1 MKKSGIY
8 SIINIETG
16 QRYIGSSS
24 DIDGRISRHLY
35 HLKNNNHPNNYLQ
48 NSWNKY
54 GECNFIFHIIEFCQ
68 KDKCLEYE
76 QIYIDGLN
84 PEFNISLSAS
94 APMKDRTHSKETI
107 EKLSGRTP
115 WNKNVKRTE
124 EEKRYMSFRKKEE
137 LNKKPPEFFQKI
149 SDRSRE
155 YIEKNG
161 APFKGKHHTEEN
173 KKYLRSIRKSKR
185 KILCIT
191 TGEIFEAK
199 IDIARKYNI
208 RQGHI
213 SENLNNK
220 RASIS

>member
-1 MKKSGIY
+1 M
-8 SIINIETG
+8 
-16 QRYIGSSS
+16 
-24 DIDGRISRHLY
+24 L
-35 HLKNNNHPNNYLQ
+35 
-48 NSWNKY
+48 
-54 GECNFIFHIIEFCQ
+54 
-68 KDKCLEYE
+68 
-76 QIYIDGLN
+76 
-84 PEFNISLSAS
+84 
-94 APMKDRTHSKETI
+94 
-107 EKLSGRTP
+107 
-115 WNKNVKRTE
+115 
-124 EEKRYMSFRKKEE
+124 FRS
-137 LNKKPPEFFQKI
+137 PEFFQKI

-191 TGEIFEAK
+191 TGEIFEAQ

-220 RASIS
+220 RASVKGLKFKYV